1 MDSNLRRRVLHEW
14 SGLPQ
19 APDHQPKDLKSTF
32 QRALSQLGLQDR
44 LQEATLGG
52 KWPQLVG
59 PSLAVHCRPGIV
71 RRGILT
77 VYVDHPAWL
86 HQITMAHKGDMLKAV
101 QTQFAHLKVKD
112 LQLRIGR

>member
-14 SGLPQ
+14 SGLPH
-19 APDHQPKDLKSTF
+19 APKHEPKDLKTTF

-44 LQEATLGG
+44 LREATLGD

-59 PSLAVHCRPGIV
+59 PTLAVHCRPGVI
-71 RRGILT
+71 RRGVLT

-86 HQITMAHKGDMLKAV
+86 HQITMAHKGDILRAV

-112 LQLRIGR
+112 LNLRIK